1 MIPITIDQDVC
12 VGCGMCERDCPN
24 SCIHVV
30 VDKAHPGESGC
41 MECGH
46 CYAICP
52 VGAIKMDN
60 YDVPDEPIV
69 PMTDVDS
76 ETLLAAMRSRRSVRR
91 FSPHP
96 VEDLKVRA
104 ILEAGRYAPT
114 GANAQNV
121 AYRILGSKKD
131 EAERICVDLFRTGK
145 KVGSVL
151 SDYLRRVDIP
161 DDFFFKG
168 APLVIVVSS
177 SSPINAGLSSAYM
190 EIMANS
196 LGTRRALQ
204 RLLRGVLQAQPQA
217 SRPAQFPQGPRRRV
231 VPRHRLRGR
240 RPEVPPHP
248 AAQGRAGGGAV
259 GDGERRQSAAGR
271 TRLVRAASVHIR
283 QHNASHSSRVPN
295 CVHNC
300 FRTYMN
306 GSS

>member
-60 YDVPDEPIV
+60 YDVPDEPMV

-91 FSPHP
+91 FSPRP

-121 AYRILGSKKD
+121 AYRILGSKQD

-151 SDYLRRVDIP
+151 SDYLRRVDIS

-196 LGTRRALQ
+196 LGL
-204 RLLRGVLQAQPQA
+204 GVLYSGFFVACSKLSRKLRVLLNLPKGHDVVSCLVIGYAADDLRYRRIPPRKDAQ
-217 SRPAQFPQGPRRRV
+217 V
-231 VPRHRLRGR
+231 
-240 RPEVPPHP
+240 EV
-248 AAQGRAGGGAV
+248 
-259 GDGERRQSAAGR
+259 
-271 TRLVRAASVHIR
+271 L
-283 QHNASHSSRVPN
+283 
-295 CVHNC
+295 
-300 FRTYMN
+300 
-306 GSS
+306 